1 VTSPSFDHSARAKAD
16 RSRLLAPD
24 KGVFDFVTV
33 SNFARDYLST
43 YYCQPPT
50 HDEQAVLS
58 FLIRHYPKIESL
70 PCAIEIGCGPTV
82 HHVLPLAPYVSEIH
96 MADYLADN
104 LEQVRLWR
112 DNAED
117 AHSWHEYTSLTLV
130 QEGGPAS
137 PVDVRR
143 REDDTRNKISRLIQ
157 CDLKRDSPLGSRH
170 QYAAVGCFYC
180 AENIGVTKD
189 EWRRVMHRVA
199 ELTAPRGYL
208 FMSALCETDF
218 YVVKAADGTLNRL
231 PSAFLTE
238 RDFRELLPAVGFDPQ
253 HTVIESQGLTGQEQ
267 EGVNGV
273 ILVAAR
279 KQ

>member
-1 VTSPSFDHSARAKAD
+1 MMPAD
-16 RSRLLAPD
+16 T
-24 KGVFDFVTV
+24 GVFDFVTV

-58 FLIRHYPKIESL
+58 FLIRHYSRLESL

-82 HHVLPLAPYVSEIH
+82 HHVLPLVPYVSEIH
-96 MADYLADN
+96 MADYLPDN

-112 DNAED
+112 DNAPD
-117 AHSWHEYTSLTLV
+117 AHCWDEYTSLTLV
-130 QEGGPAS
+130 QEGVSAS
-137 PVDVRR
+137 PADVRR
-143 REDDTRNKISRLIQ
+143 REEDTRRKISRLIQ
-157 CDLKRDSPLGSRH
+157 CDLKRDLPLGAPR

-189 EWRRVMHRVA
+189 EWRRVMRRVA
-199 ELTAPRGYL
+199 ELTAPGGYL
-208 FMSALCETDF
+208 FMSALRETDF
-218 YVVKAADGTLNRL
+218 YVVKSADGTPNRL

-238 RDFRELLPAVGFDPQ
+238 RDFREVLPALGFAPQ
-253 HTVIESQGLTGQEQ
+253 HTVIESQRLTGQEQ

-273 ILVAAR
+273 VLVAAR